1 MAVRKGTLP
10 TEPHPLLS
18 GVFTD
23 WHAKAG
29 ALSALPGAP
38 VVPDDRDARGRMWR
52 RLRSSRVRYD
62 RVRYHR
68 LRPRRGRATPRR

>member
-1 MAVRKGTLP
+1 MAVGRSKLP

-38 VVPDDRDARGRMWR
+38 VVSDDRGARGRMWR
-52 RLRSSRVRYD
+52 RLRSRRVRT
-62 RVRYHR
+62 
-68 LRPRRGRATPRR
+68 TPRR

>member
-1 MAVRKGTLP
+1 MAVQKGTLP

-38 VVPDDRDARGRMWR
+38 VVPDDCDAPGRMWR
-52 RLRSSRVRYD
+52 RLRSR

-68 LRPRRGRATPRR
+68 LRPRRGRTTPRR